1 MSWFQRRLFGKFQMQ
16 AAQQRFNLFK
26 LFFKRLFVDTV
37 HHGQVLRR
45 QNSGRRHVGIN
56 HKFFDQA
63 VAGIVFRLGN
73 RLYQPV
79 FTNFYLNFG
88 NVEFQRAAF
97 FLALSKAKYAS

>member
-1 MSWFQRRLFGKFQMQ
+1 M
-16 AAQQRFNLFK
+16 
-26 LFFKRLFVDTV
+26 DTI

-45 QNSGRRHVGIN
+45 QNPGRRHVGIN

-79 FTNFYLNFG
+79 FADFYLNFG